1 MNESDRNG
9 RFFWRKAEIIPFAL
23 KPKSHRTIFLCLSIF
38 GPCPPHLLVPPS
50 PGSRRWKSHH
60 GQPEEGSGGCWRRR
74 RRVRLFNDNQ
84 RSQRDAQGQEDKE
97 PEEDGAAANF
107 APQQEAGRTR
117 WIQSV
122 NFDLILTPFI
132 ISHYNKQWPRLF
144 LVYSL
149 AEEDTFEV
157 KKHIQRMANAAC
169 ALPAIRLV
177 YVRQQHEA
185 AANVRYLPACTWLHR
200 CSDEIGC
207 CADDSKTCSASN
219 VETVS
224 LPFFVSPLGYHLADL
239 FRHRVNGVSLVIIH
253 GGGPQKNQTETGR
266 DKNPFFP

>member
-1 MNESDRNG
+1 
-9 RFFWRKAEIIPFAL
+9 
-23 KPKSHRTIFLCLSIF
+23 
-38 GPCPPHLLVPPS
+38 
-50 PGSRRWKSHH
+50 
-60 GQPEEGSGGCWRRR
+60 
-74 RRVRLFNDNQ
+74 
-84 RSQRDAQGQEDKE
+84 
-97 PEEDGAAANF
+97 
-107 APQQEAGRTR
+107 
-117 WIQSV
+117 
-122 NFDLILTPFI
+122 
-132 ISHYNKQWPRLF
+132 
-144 LVYSL
+144 
-149 AEEDTFEV
+149 
-157 KKHIQRMANAAC
+157 MANAAC

-253 GGGPQKNQTETGR
+253 GGGPQKTKQRQGEIRIHFSPSCPVLSTAVALDMDEIRPDRNPLCSSF
-266 DKNPFFP
+266 PFFSFPSAPQSQLANIGTRKVNAGLRLSFFFYCSDSLPVSPPRL